1 MEKKHL
7 FKTNGADYKTRAYD
21 FCEEYKSFLT
31 FGKTERLCVDYFV
44 EKAQKA
50 GFSDINSKSGFLAG
64 DRVYYINKNR
74 SVIFAVIGEK
84 DLAAGVNLVAA
95 HIDSPRID
103 LKPAPLHEDGGFSY
117 FRTHYYGGIKKY
129 QWVAMPLAIYGVVV
143 KKDGTKIDLSIGD
156 NENDPV
162 FTITDLLPHL
172 AAKQM
177 GQKMS
182 EGIQGEKLMLLISS
196 NPVEEGEKSEI
207 KENLLAILNE
217 KYNIDEDDFYSA
229 EIEIV
234 PTGKARDVGFDK
246 SMVGGY
252 GQDDRVCA
260 YTGFKAILEVENP
273 QKTAVLL
280 LADKEE
286 VGSMG
291 NSGMQSRF
299 LEYFL
304 EEIGGAKAHV
314 NKIMSNTKCLSAD
327 VSAAFDPQYP
337 EVYEKQNTAIFGSG
351 IGLLRYTGSRGKGGS
366 SEASAEFVAE
376 IRKIFDDNCV
386 AFQFAELGKVDEGG
400 GGTVAQYIANLGAD
414 VLDAGVALLSMHA
427 PFEVASKADIYET
440 YRAYH
445 SFLK

>member
-7 FKTNGADYKTRAYD
+7 FKTNDENYKKHAYE
-21 FCEEYKSFLT
+21 FCEEYKNFLT
-31 FGKTERLCVDYFV
+31 FGKTERLCVDYCVEQAKKTGFV
-44 EKAQKA
+44 
-50 GFSDINSKSGFLAG
+50 DINSKNSFKTGEK
-64 DRVYYINKNR
+64 VYYINKNR
-74 SVIFAVIGEK
+74 SVIFAVIGEEAL
-84 DLAAGVNLVAA
+84 DSGINLVAA

-103 LKPAPLHEDGGFSY
+103 LKPAPVHSDGGFSY

-129 QWVAMPLAIYGVVV
+129 QWVAMPLALYGVVI
-143 KKDGTKIDLSIGD
+143 KKDGTKIDLKIGD

-196 NPVEEGEKSEI
+196 NPDNTAEKDEV
-207 KENLLAILNE
+207 KENLLKILKD
-217 KYNIDEDDFYSA
+217 KYNIEEDDFYSA

-234 PTGKARDVGFDK
+234 PTGKASDVGFDR
-246 SMVGGY
+246 SMIGGY

-260 YTGFKAILEVENP
+260 YTGFKAILDIDAP
-273 QKTAVLL
+273 KRTAVLL
-280 LADKEE
+280 LADREE

-299 LEYFL
+299 LEYFIEQL
-304 EEIGGAKAHV
+304 DKNIKV
-314 NKIMSNTKCLSAD
+314 NKVMANTKCLSAD

-337 EVYEKQNTAIFGSG
+337 EVYEKQNTAVFGSG
-351 IGLLRYTGSRGKGGS
+351 IGLLKYTGSRGKGGS

-376 IRKIFDDNCV
+376 IRKIFDDNNI

-427 PFEVASKADIYET
+427 PFEIASKADIYET
-440 YRAYH
+440 YRAYNI
-445 SFLK
+445 FLK

>member
-7 FKTNGADYKTRAYD
+7 FKTNGAQYKNSAYD
-21 FCEEYKSFLT
+21 FCEEYKGFLT
-31 FGKTERLCVDYFV
+31 FGKTERLCVDYCV
-44 EKAQKA
+44 EYAEKA
-50 GFSDINSKSGFLAG
+50 GFSDINSKNEFKPG
-64 DRVYYINKNR
+64 DKVYYVNKNR
-74 SVIFAVIGEK
+74 SVIFAVIGKEGLDK
-84 DLAAGVNLVAA
+84 GINLVAS

-103 LKPAPLHEDGGFSY
+103 LKPAPMYEDGGFSY

-129 QWVAMPLAIYGVVV
+129 QWVAMPLSLYGVII
-143 KKDGTKIDLSIGD
+143 KKDGTKIKLSIGD

-196 NPVEEGEKSEI
+196 NPKTDTEKDEI
-207 KENLLAILNE
+207 KENLLALLKE
-217 KYNIDEDDFYSA
+217 KYNIEEEDFYSA

-234 PTGKARDVGFDK
+234 PTGKAKDVGFDR

-260 YTGFKAILEVENP
+260 YTGYKAILAVDAP

-280 LADKEE
+280 MADKEE
-286 VGSMG
+286 IGSMG

-304 EEIGGAKAHV
+304 EEIGGTNTRV
-314 NKIMSNTKCLSAD
+314 NKIMANSKCLSAD

-337 EVYEKQNTAIFGSG
+337 DVYEKQNTAIFGSG
-351 IGLLRYTGSRGKGGS
+351 IGLLRYTGSRGKSGS
-366 SEASAEFVAE
+366 SEASAEFTAE
-376 IRKIFDDNCV
+376 IRKLFDDNNI

-427 PFEVASKADIYET
+427 PFEIASKADIYET
-440 YRAYH
+440 YRAYNA
-445 SFLK
+445 FLK